1 MCDRTPSLCSLYP
14 ASSHSVLY
22 LLARWLD
29 SLVQAEVGNEASER
43 QRESKSARVRA
54 RVYSLS
60 HSPGRFAGSHCW
72 LAFTGSLASPLS
84 LIDWLLASLVVPGSV
99 ASLAFASLLV
109 FAASLAFVGSLASLA
124 IGSSLVFAGSL
135 AFAVSLLLVLSV
147 TDIV

>member
-1 MCDRTPSLCSLYP
+1 MKR
-14 ASSHSVLY
+14 AS
-22 LLARWLD
+22 D
-29 SLVQAEVGNEASER
+29 SER
-43 QRESKSARVRA
+43 ARVRESTLSLIR
-54 RVYSLS
+54 RV
-60 HSPGRFAGSHCW
+60 A
-72 LAFTGSLASPLS
+72 SLAHSPLS

-124 IGSSLVFAGSL
+124 FGSSLVFAGSL